1 MKLLLERYSHEKK
14 QTIGKL
20 YLLRNDGSVIDDWH
34 SLELPWLDNQKNISC
49 IPKGIYKAKKHV
61 SPRFGNSLWIQD
73 VPNRSEILIH
83 LANYFSDLRGCIAI
97 GVDLKDLNNDGH
109 IDLVQ
114 SRKAINLLMLHLKDV
129 DGIML
134 EIR

>member
-1 MKLLLERYSHEKK
+1 MRLFLERYSHEEK

-20 YLLRNDGSVIDDWH
+20 YLLRDDGSVINDWH
-34 SLELPWLDNQKNISC
+34 SLELPWLDNQRNISC

-61 SPRFGNSLWIQD
+61 SPRFSNSLWIQD

-83 LANYFSDLRGCIAI
+83 LANYFNDLRGCIAI
-97 GVDLKDLNNDGH
+97 GVGLKDLNKDGH
-109 IDLVQ
+109 IDLFQ
-114 SRKAINLLMLHLKDV
+114 SRKAINVLMLHLKDV